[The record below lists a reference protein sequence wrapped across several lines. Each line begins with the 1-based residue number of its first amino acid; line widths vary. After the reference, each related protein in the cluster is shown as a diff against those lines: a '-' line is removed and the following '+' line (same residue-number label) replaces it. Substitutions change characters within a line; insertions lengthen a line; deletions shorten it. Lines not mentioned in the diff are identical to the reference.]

1 MNIKLFKKLIK
12 EAVTDAIH
20 EELPYILEE
29 HMAKQEKKALREGR
43 TMGFSSADVMTGAG
57 NSDIRASLR
66 SKMGE
71 AFGFNQPQQ
80 VSSLTELKIIDD
92 VDESTGE
99 KVNPFLAFIADSAN
113 NMTPQERAGLKRLD

>member
-1 MNIKLFKKLIK
+1 MNTKVFKKLIK
-12 EAVTDAIH
+12 EAVIDAIH

-43 TMGFSSADVMTGAG
+43 TMSFTSADVIPG
-57 NSDIRASLR
+57 NPDVRSSLR

-71 AFGFNQPQQ
+71 AFGFQQPQRND
-80 VSSLTELKIIDD
+80 LKVIDT

-99 KVNPFLAFIADSAN
+99 KVNPYLNFIADAAAN
-113 NMTPQERAGLKRLD
+113 MSPMDRSGLRQLD